1 MKKIVNQSR
10 FERIMAMIL
19 WPHFVWPT
27 PYTRRIGRLYIGLD
41 QVVDPVLSVA
51 ALTPATPR
59 SCDMI
64 NVLCSCM
71 SMVMLQPAPRG
82 APHGIRT
89 SHKNWSQPN

>member
-1 MKKIVNQSR
+1 MATYASNGGNCNSQFTANVPRNLAVKKIVNQSR

-27 PYTRRIGRLYIGLD
+27 PYTRRIGRLYID

-51 ALTPATPR
+51 ALTPATPHA
-59 SCDMI
+59 CDMI

-71 SMVMLQPAPRG
+71 SMVML
-82 APHGIRT
+82 
-89 SHKNWSQPN
+89 